1 VIDATTAFRLDGKV
15 ALVTGGTRGIG
26 RGICEAFA
34 AAGATVVVNARKA
47 DELEETVTALSGIDG
62 VAGVSS
68 VQGSAADAEVVG
80 AMTEHC
86 VREHGRLDIL
96 VNNAATNPQFGP
108 LIEADMATVAKV
120 WDVNLA
126 GPLRLMQGA
135 WHAWMKEHGGV
146 VLNVVSVG
154 GLRPGPGIGAYNVGK
169 AALTHLT
176 KQLAMELAPG
186 VRVNAVAPGL
196 VKTKFA
202 RALWEPNEEG
212 AAKMQALGRIGLP
225 DDIAGVALLLCSD
238 AASWMTGE
246 VVVVDGG
253 AGVSMRGAGG

>member
-1 VIDATTAFRLDGKV
+1 MGLDGKV

-26 RGICEAFA
+26 RGIAEAFA
-34 AAGATVVVNARKA
+34 AAGATVVVNARKP
-47 DELEETVTALSGIDG
+47 DEIDETVKALSAIPG
-62 VAGVSS
+62 VGGVSS
-68 VQGSAADAEVVG
+68 VQGSAADPDVVHQ
-80 AMTEHC
+80 MMEHC
-86 VREHGRLDIL
+86 VREHGRLDVL

-108 LIEADMATVAKV
+108 LIEADMNTVAKV
-120 WDVNLA
+120 WEVNLA
-126 GPLRLMQGA
+126 GPLRCMQEA
-135 WHAWMKEHGGV
+135 WRAWMKDNGGV

-186 VRVNAVAPGL
+186 VRVNAIAPGL

-202 RALWEPNEEG
+202 QALWEPNE
-212 AAKMQALGRIGLP
+212 AAANRMQALGRIGVP
-225 DDIAGVALLLCSD
+225 DDIAPMALFLCSD

-253 AGVSMRGAGG
+253 AGVSMRG